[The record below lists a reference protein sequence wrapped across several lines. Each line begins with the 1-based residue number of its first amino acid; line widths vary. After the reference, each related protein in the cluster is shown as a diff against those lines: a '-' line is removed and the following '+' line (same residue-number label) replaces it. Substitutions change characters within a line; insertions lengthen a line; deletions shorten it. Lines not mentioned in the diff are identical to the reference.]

1 MNKNFKKGT
10 PEQFMNELQAKIAEL
25 GGSIESCDSVMSAD
39 EPADAS
45 DERYIHSLTRAVED
59 ALGDEVDSIQWGST
73 KDGAVN
79 FVVCYMG
86 HVLDYAV
93 PLSDLKMDFD
103 SMDEDADYIANTVL
117 QDLDNLGD
125 EEDITSSVSIS
136 SSIDTKSVLD
146 FLGSKG
152 YDTSSDDVKNYA
164 DAVAEYIDMSDEDY
178 PLDQWYKDTQMN
190 YPEDLEEL
198 PRVDSCVNCSSEAI
212 TGSTYSWSDF
222 EEFNRALDTYMPSS
236 GEGDTMAS
244 QVCTAVAK
252 LIYKWFNDGDVFD
265 NTHGLE
271 GWANDLSD
279 YANWL
284 YKYIPQSKMILERI
298 YRCYTE
304 DDYTSLLWDLAE
316 ATLDLEDVSALEDVP
331 KKGSVYH
338 CDGPFKFE
346 EYSDED
352 DDGYDDDYY
361 GHY

>member
-1 MNKNFKKGT
+1 MDKNFKKGT
-10 PEQFMNELQAKIAEL
+10 PEQFMSELQAKISEL
-25 GGSIESCDSVMSAD
+25 GGSVESCDSVMSAD
-39 EPADAS
+39 EPTGDS
-45 DERYIHSLTRAVED
+45 DERYVHSLIRLVED
-59 ALGDEVDSIQWGST
+59 ALENEVDSIQWDST

-86 HVLDYAV
+86 HVMDYAV

-103 SMDEDADYIANTVL
+103 SMDEDADYIANAVL
-117 QDLDNLGD
+117 HDLDNLGD
-125 EEDITSSVSIS
+125 EEDITSSE
-136 SSIDTKSVLD
+136 K
-146 FLGSKG
+146 
-152 YDTSSDDVKNYA
+152 
-164 DAVAEYIDMSDEDY
+164 
-178 PLDQWYKDTQMN
+178 
-190 YPEDLEEL
+190 
-198 PRVDSCVNCSSEAI
+198 I

-271 GWANDLSD
+271 GWANDLSS

-284 YKYIPQSKMILERI
+284 YKYVPQSKMILERV

-316 ATLDLEDVSALEDVP
+316 ATLDLEDVSALEDKP
-331 KKGSVYH
+331 KQGSVYD
-338 CDGPFKFE
+338 CEGPFEFRD
-346 EYSDED
+346 YD
-352 DDGYDDDYY
+352 DDDDEYDDEYDDDYY